1 MTPSVTACAGFLL
14 AVLWFDLMHDVQVI
28 GHGAVLPEAVRSSI
42 AGYYRRV
49 TLDAR
54 PMNHLVGAVMLTT
67 VATIAAQLAQGD
79 TRRWVSTT
87 CLCLAV
93 SATALAVVRTVRN
106 ARRLGQQLQQPAAAD
121 VQSRLAR
128 SVFADHVF
136 CLTAI
141 SLVLALELIFG

>member
-1 MTPSVTACAGFLL
+1 MTPSVTACAGFLA

-28 GHGAVLPEAVRSSI
+28 GRGAVLPDAVRSSI

-54 PMNHLVGAVMLTT
+54 PMSHLVGAVMLTT
-67 VATIAAQLAQGD
+67 VGTIAAQLAQGD
-79 TRRWVSTT
+79 TPRWVPTT

-106 ARRLGQQLQQPAAAD
+106 ARRLGLESAAD

-136 CLTAI
+136 CLSAI
-141 SLVLALELIFG
+141 SLVLALELIFGR